1 MTTQSDF
8 DEKALRRRSRLSLS
22 DLGGRVGG
30 RVRRGRGGSP
40 KRTQIP
46 RTTRDGDGDGKRT
59 NPFTGED
66 DIPVS
71 VPIPRSP
78 GRPRRQISAELT
90 DLVVSMLADGKTYAE
105 IEKTTGLS
113 NIHISRIRDAAGGRE
128 RLRRRRD
135 RPGLQEQLDLAYQM
149 LVAGKTPKEI
159 FAATDLS
166 SSAIYA
172 MRRQIRKLQSSGLP
186 LPAKRPLPEG
196 KRHRRLSSETKDQV
210 VSMLA
215 DGRTFEE
222 IAEETGVSLMTVTR
236 INRELGGRTRPPS
249 ERNKRV
255 LDQRDLIVDMLAD
268 GKTEEE
274 IARATGVSRSAVS
287 RISAQIGGREK
298 PARRQNRRTLEQRDL
313 VVSMLADGKT
323 FAEITEATGLSR
335 AAIAGISKDVGGR
348 PKPSQRKNR
357 RTRAGALTPE
367 QKNQI
372 KEGLAAGKSP
382 EQVAEDIGATLGQVV
397 NFAYMNKIK
406 LREAVRTSGKVTP
419 EVRAEIIRMRSEGMT
434 NAEIAYL
441 LSLSVP
447 TVVTEA
453 RKAGLAKEYQGTA
466 GGAGSIRARFGSQ
479 IAEMVRQGKGNS
491 EIAEALGLKP
501 GTVQLVVRELNE
513 ENQRRARK
521 SLKRRYDLSADDQQ
535 RLVDMVIN
543 GDSVEEIAKALKL
556 KKSEARDLIADLQG
570 TKRPR
575 ISKAD
580 GERIMKLRKTMSLQ
594 EIADVTGFTESA
606 ISRFLKKAREAGQAV
621 PAPKR
626 RNNPRGRPPLPMEQR
641 LRALDLIAQGL
652 TYTEISRQL
661 NMSIQTISRIAQ
673 EVGETRPKG
682 RPKKRVI
689 LEGAKS
695 AADRPDRKDLIAGT
709 ANQASIRRVILVTG
723 KQLGPRLGD
732 AGKPLIDGDGDGKCR
747 EVGDKFVP
755 CPPGVPA
762 GTLLGRLTEAIDPLE
777 GIDLE
782 QFRVSTGDTDEDLAY
797 NLERQA
803 KFEDW
808 QQWDECRSMRRH
820 AFDIV
825 ASGPGAADPH
835 IGRDGPNLFGDPS
848 DPRYKTSIDESKMR
862 SQAQYLLAELA
873 RTAQSGEESD
883 RPLYRAVKLPSDPED
898 FMRAFEEGSIVDLPL
913 LATSTAR
920 REGPNEFLT
929 RYGSDVLLE
938 IQGPTVGLTGGP
950 IVLLAEDHD
959 EQVTIQALEDLAEQ
973 LQDALDF
980 DLDDDE
986 AEIEEGREDFI
997 KKLRSLLEEY
1007 EDARE
1012 KGAQARVNKARE
1024 ALREIAQDYGLTD
1037 QYYFAGD
1044 EINDY
1049 NVADY
1054 WDRMDDLGE
1063 SGQREVIT
1071 GGRFRVVKVEP
1082 DPDGVYKT
1090 RIILEHVGTFDPR
1103 VRGGLIP
1110 VRRTKK

>member
-8 DEKALRRRSRLSLS
+8 DEKALRRRSRLS

-40 KRTQIP
+40 KRIQIP

-128 RLRRRRD
+128 RLKRRRD

-172 MRRQIRKLQSSGLP
+172 MRQQIRKLQSSGLP

-382 EQVAEDIGATLGQVV
+382 EQVAKDNSLTLGQVV
-397 NFAYMNKIK
+397 NFADANNIK
-406 LREAVRTSGKVTP
+406 LKATSRSSGKMTP
-419 EVRAEIIRMRSEGMT
+419 EKRAELIRMRSAGMT
-434 NAEIAYL
+434 NAEIAYRL
-441 LSLSVP
+441 DVSKSIVMIE
-447 TVVTEA
+447 V
-453 RKAGLAKEYQGTA
+453 RKAGLAREYAGTA
-466 GGAGSIRARFGSQ
+466 GGKGSIRARFGSQ
-479 IAEMVRQGKGNS
+479 IAEMVRQGKSNS

-501 GTVQLVVRELNE
+501 GTVQLIVRELNE
-513 ENQRRARK
+513 ENQRIKARK
-521 SLKRRYDLSADDQQ
+521 PLKRRSDLSADDQQ

-556 KKSEARDLIADLQG
+556 KKSEARDLVADLLG
-570 TKRPR
+570 TKRQR

-580 GERIMKLRKTMSLQ
+580 GERIIKLRKTMSLQ
-594 EIADVTGFTESA
+594 EIADVTGYDEST
-606 ISRFLKKAREAGQAV
+606 ISRFLKRARGAGQAV
-621 PAPKR
+621 PVPER
-626 RNNPRGRPPLPMEQR
+626 RDKPRGRPSLSIEQR

-652 TYTEISRQL
+652 TYTEIAQQL
-661 NMSIQTISRIAQ
+661 NVSVSTISVLARGA
-673 EVGETRPKG
+673 GEGPRPRG

-689 LEGAKS
+689 LEGAQS

-709 ANQASIRRVILVTG
+709 ANQASMRRVILVAG

-782 QFRVSTGDTDEDLAY
+782 QFRVNTGDTDEDLAY

-808 QQWDECRSMRRH
+808 QQWEECRSMRRH

-835 IGRDGPNLFGDPS
+835 VGRDGPNLFG

-898 FMRAFEEGSIVDLPL
+898 FMRAFEEGSLVDLPL